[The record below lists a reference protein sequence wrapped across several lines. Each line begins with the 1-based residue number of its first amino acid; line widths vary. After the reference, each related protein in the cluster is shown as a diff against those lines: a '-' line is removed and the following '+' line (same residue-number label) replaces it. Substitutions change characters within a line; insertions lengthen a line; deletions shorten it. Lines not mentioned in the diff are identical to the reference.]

1 MGLSLFLRFV
11 LYKFKSQME
20 YRGAFLIGI
29 WGQGLGYV
37 ADFVVLWLLV
47 QKFQTINGWNWSEIA
62 LLVSLN
68 VFTYALG
75 ASFFYHMTG
84 FDSLVIS
91 GGFDRYLTSPL
102 HPLTHL
108 SANQFNIGYIAHF
121 IVAGSFLIWSLVQ
134 LETDWSIATIFF
146 LGVVLVS
153 GGLMHAAAF
162 IFLGSWA
169 FIFTRSQFLFTLYG
183 ALRDFISYPISIYG
197 FFVQTLLTFGIP
209 FAFINYY
216 PSIVILSKDGGIFPT
231 WLGLIA
237 PLVAVACFL
246 LSLLMWFYGIK
257 RYQSAGG

>member
-91 GGFDRYLTSPL
+91 GGFDRY
-102 HPLTHL
+102 
-108 SANQFNIGYIAHF
+108 
-121 IVAGSFLIWSLVQ
+121 
-134 LETDWSIATIFF
+134 
-146 LGVVLVS
+146 
-153 GGLMHAAAF
+153 
-162 IFLGSWA
+162 
-169 FIFTRSQFLFTLYG
+169 
-183 ALRDFISYPISIYG
+183 
-197 FFVQTLLTFGIP
+197 
-209 FAFINYY
+209 
-216 PSIVILSKDGGIFPT
+216 
-231 WLGLIA
+231 
-237 PLVAVACFL
+237 
-246 LSLLMWFYGIK
+246 
-257 RYQSAGG
+257 